1 MTEEQVPYDL
11 PPRAGAMIEA
21 LRDIGYS
28 LESAVADII
37 DNALTASA
45 TAIELRFGW
54 LGGEPWIAIVNNGV
68 GLTSKEL
75 REAMRLGARDP
86 REVRD
91 REDLGRFSLGMKTA
105 SFSQCRQLTV
115 VSEKNGARSGA
126 CWDLDIV
133 RQRDDWGLLPVTGA
147 EMAALPGIE
156 GLSGQGTGI
165 LWRKIDR
172 LDLDGDNDRSRRIL
186 NARMDSVRRHLSL
199 VFHRF
204 LEGDP
209 RRPRVA
215 MAINGNPVEAF
226 DPFNARNTATSH
238 MLDEKVTIGDET
250 VSIQPYILPHH
261 SKVSPQEYERLAGEE
276 GYLRNQGFYVYRNRR
291 LINWGTWFRLA
302 KQEELTKL
310 ARVKVDIP
318 NTLDQ
323 LWTIDVR
330 KSRANPPHAIR
341 ERMRQVVDRIR
352 QSAKRPYTHRGTL
365 VMERQKTVKQ
375 VWVRRVFNERNAYE
389 IDLSHP
395 LVEDLRMDLEADT
408 RSRLDAVLKLVGSS
422 FPAALFFS
430 DMGTDPKK
438 TEPVAPDDEFL
449 IVLARMM
456 RDACTAENET
466 DFRARLLLVEPFAS
480 LPERM
485 DRIIAQLE
493 EDT

>member
-1 MTEEQVPYDL
+1 
-11 PPRAGAMIEA
+11 MIEA

-45 TAIELRFGW
+45 TAIELRYGW
-54 LGGEPWIAIVNNGV
+54 LGSEPWIAIVNNGV
-68 GLTSKEL
+68 GLASDEL
-75 REAMRLGARDP
+75 REAMRPGARDP

-91 REDLGRFSLGMKTA
+91 RDDLGRFSLGMKTA

-115 VSEKNGARSGA
+115 VSRKDGVTSGWR
-126 CWDLDIV
+126 WDLDVV
-133 RQRDDWGLLPVTGA
+133 RDCDKWSLLPVPDA
-147 EMAALPGIE
+147 EIAALPGIE
-156 GLSGQGTGI
+156 ALSGQGTCV

-172 LDLDGDNDRSRRIL
+172 LDLDGDTERSRGIL
-186 NARMDSVRRHLSL
+186 NARMESVRRHLSL

-204 LEGDP
+204 LDGEP

-226 DPFNARNTATSH
+226 DPFNARNPATIH
-238 MLDEKVTIGDET
+238 MPEENVSISDET
-250 VSIQPYILPHH
+250 VSIQAYVLPHH
-261 SKVSPQEYERLAGEE
+261 SKVSPQEYERLAGED

-291 LINWGTWFRLA
+291 LISWGTWFRLA

-352 QSAKRPYTHRGTL
+352 QSAKRPYTHRGIL
-365 VMERQKTVKQ
+365 AVERQKAVKQ
-375 VWVRRVFNERNAYE
+375 VWVRRVFNDRNTYE
-389 IDLSHP
+389 VDLNHP

-408 RSRLDAVLKLVGSS
+408 RHRLDAVLKLVGSS

-438 TEPVAPDDEFL
+438 TEPLAPDDESL

-456 RDACTAENET
+456 REACSAENET
-466 DFRARLLLVEPFAS
+466 DFRQRLRSVEPFAS
-480 LPERM
+480 VPERM
-485 DRIIAQLE
+485 EKILAQIE
-493 EDT
+493 GET